1 MGNGD
6 DGSIQAATD
15 GGQGFPI
22 RLGLPAS
29 RRRQAIHA
37 SVCQLYQG
45 GQLSFIRNTPTISI
59 VVPTKNEARNLPHVF
74 AGLPADAE
82 LILVDAGSTDGTVG
96 VARALRPDVVVVH
109 QTRKG
114 KGNALVCGF
123 AAATGD
129 IIVMFDADGSAAATE
144 IPRFVGALT
153 AGADFAKGSRFMR
166 GGGSGDITTLRRGGN
181 YLLNLLVNTLVRSRY
196 SDLCYGYNAFWR
208 HCLEHLDLAPGGPGP
223 NQWGD
228 GFEIETLINIRM
240 AKARVSI
247 VEVPSFEHPRIH
259 GASNLNAFS
268 DGIRVLRTIFVEWR
282 RKATVELTPTA
293 MRPVALD
300 IVRQRTVAEEPLGQ
314 AESA

>member
-1 MGNGD
+1 M
-6 DGSIQAATD
+6 
-15 GGQGFPI
+15 
-22 RLGLPAS
+22 
-29 RRRQAIHA
+29 
-37 SVCQLYQG
+37 
-45 GQLSFIRNTPTISI
+45 SFIGNTPTISI
-59 VVPTKNEARNLPHVF
+59 VIPTKNEARNLPHVF

-181 YLLNLLVNTLVRSRY
+181 HLLNTLVNTLVRSRY

-208 HCLEHLDLAPGGPGP
+208 HCLEHLDLTPGGPGP

-240 AKARVSI
+240 AKARISI

-259 GASNLNAFS
+259 GVSNLNAFS

-282 RKATVELTPTA
+282 RKTTAQPAATG
-293 MRPVALD
+293 MRPVTLD
-300 IVRQRTVAEEPLGQ
+300 IVRQRAGAEEPLGQ